1 MNYNKEKLYLNY
13 YILKDYF
20 KSFILILS
28 LHQIH
33 VIHYYMI
40 FMKLIDCLWF
50 QIIIL
55 LILMQYLLIQV
66 CRFLNFHLVYSINL
80 KFLNLIVN
88 LLSFLI
94 LLKLKQYF
102 NFINS
107 LLLILKF
114 QITINLYHYF
124 IIPMLSRVNYSSK
137 YFLNYQQRL
146 FYYCKFLI
154 LIFHYYALIE

>member
-55 LILMQYLLIQV
+55 LILM
-66 CRFLNFHLVYSINL
+66 
-80 KFLNLIVN
+80 
-88 LLSFLI
+88 
-94 LLKLKQYF
+94 
-102 NFINS
+102 
-107 LLLILKF
+107 
-114 QITINLYHYF
+114 
-124 IIPMLSRVNYSSK
+124 
-137 YFLNYQQRL
+137 
-146 FYYCKFLI
+146 
-154 LIFHYYALIE
+154 